1 ERKAKEEAERT
12 AKKEAKGKA
21 KEEAERKAKEEAER
35 KAKEEAERKAKEEA
49 ERKAKEEAERKA
61 QEEAAEKREALKR
74 AMRGDASG
82 AAGIPG
88 ATDSRNQAGGGGMD
102 GGYGAQ
108 VRNCIHPR
116 VVYNVPPRQGN
127 ENPTLQ
133 YRVYLNK
140 DGRPGEV
147 QIRRSSGNQRFD
159 AAVRKGIQSCSP
171 FPKPP
176 SGKYP
181 AYIDGHYRMYD

>member
-1 ERKAKEEAERT
+1 ERKAKEEAER
-12 AKKEAKGKA
+12 KD
-21 KEEAERKAKEEAER
+21 KEEAEHKAKAEPERKAKEEAER

-147 QIRRSSGNQRFD
+147 QIRRSYCNHRFD
-159 AAVRKGIQSCSP
+159 EAVSKCLQSCST
-171 FPKPP
+171 FINTHSAK
-176 SGKYP
+176 
-181 AYIDGHYRMYD
+181 